1 MSRIPRFNPANIV
14 KTKRD
19 ERLWQQATE
28 AAAQQG
34 QAGNYAYIMG
44 TFKRMQERQGG
55 VPGDFSTPGAVVY
68 AKERR
73 LRTARKNDEESPAW
87 AEALGRGLYR
97 AGHYTARSAKAI
109 VKGIRD
115 AHAKRRR
122 NPAYDPVERALAT
135 LDDTSLDP
143 DVAVNLANRIL
154 AGEEIAEALAGT
166 GLVIDVSDDPPQQ
179 TAQIA
184 LTSGEVVDVPVIE
197 ATKIAVTDEPVRRP
211 LAERFP
217 SLQVFDLMED
227 VEDIVGGP
235 VERRQYSGSGMM
247 GRKSQFAFDSTIQPD
262 SPQGQ
267 LLQGLGLKYD
277 RAGLVVSDLGG
288 VRLNYVYYLD

>member
-1 MSRIPRFNPANIV
+1 MARIPRFNPANIV

-44 TFKRMQERQGG
+44 TFKRMQEHRGG
-55 VPGDFSTPGAVVY
+55 APGDVSTPGAIIY
-68 AKERR
+68 TKERR
-73 LRTARKNDEESPAW
+73 PRTTRRNAEESPAW
-87 AEALGRGLYR
+87 AEALGRGIYR
-97 AGHYTARSAKAI
+97 AGEYTARSAKAI
-109 VKGIRD
+109 VKGIRE
-115 AHAKRRR
+115 AHAKRRM
-122 NPAYDPVERALAT
+122 NPAYDPVERALAI
-135 LDDTSLDP
+135 LDDTSLDA
-143 DVAVNLANRIL
+143 DVAVDLANRIL
-154 AGEEIAEALAGT
+154 AGEEIAEALSGT
-166 GLVIDVSDDPPQQ
+166 GLVVDVSDEPPQQ

-217 SLQVFDLMED
+217 SLQVFDLIED

-235 VERRQYSGSGMM
+235 VERRQYSGRGMM
-247 GRKSQFAFDSTIQPD
+247 GRKSQFAFGSDIHPY
-262 SPQGQ
+262 SPKGQ
-267 LLQGLGLKYD
+267 LLQGLGLKFD
-277 RAGLVVSDLGG
+277 QMGKG
-288 VRLNYVYYLD
+288 YVYYLD